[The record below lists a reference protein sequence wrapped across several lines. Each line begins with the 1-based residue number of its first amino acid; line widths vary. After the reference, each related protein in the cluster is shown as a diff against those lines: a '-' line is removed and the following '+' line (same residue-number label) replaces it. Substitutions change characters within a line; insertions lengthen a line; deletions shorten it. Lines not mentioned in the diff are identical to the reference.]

1 MSWASMSS
9 SRHRRS
15 SPPPLPKINIAEQEL
30 NKQDI
35 AEITH
40 FLKSSPYFKKDYEQK
55 VGKQSW
61 MNPLRNLL
69 ETNKLNDTTKMKLFN
84 IIDPETT
91 REMKSQLDTYKKVKT
106 IAESSINP
114 FKHDRE
120 MEEEYTRFKG
130 DNPFGG
136 KRKTRRNKRKSLRKR
151 Y

>member
-1 MSWASMSS
+1 MSWLSVSS
-9 SRHRRS
+9 SRRRRS
-15 SPPPLPKINIAEQEL
+15 SPHPLPKINIAEKEL

-40 FLKSSPYFKKDYEQK
+40 FLKSSPYFKKEYEQK

-84 IIDPETT
+84 ILDPETT
-91 REMKSQLDTYKKVKT
+91 SVMKRQLNTYGKVKS
-106 IAESSINP
+106 IAESSIDP